1 MKICLLED
9 SLPFDGLTP
18 DQRPLGGFQRA
29 VAGLAAAL
37 ARRRHDVTVINHAD
51 AERWVDGVRWLPF
64 GEALTTSYDLLIACG
79 KPSLL
84 DGMNGRVLA
93 SRRVLWSVADPAT
106 LLEGDNAQAL
116 RERNADLWF
125 IGSMQAG
132 RYQGRQPAQVV
143 LPGVASVYRPADVE
157 RLPPPVAIVTASPDY
172 RLESLIRLWL
182 EKVAP
187 VVPGAELHIYS
198 SLLSRPLRAAGP
210 VPEAQQAL
218 YELIVANE
226 GLGLK
231 IKAPLPDR
239 GMALVYQQARVH
251 LHPGHAD
258 DFAVWTLYDSHACGL
273 PAVARMVGGTMDC
286 VTNGQTGY
294 LVPDDEAV
302 VNVAAQ
308 ILSDASLYNRMS
320 EAAGS
325 LARRRSWDVVALDV
339 ELLWGESVPEAP
351 AVTEAPAA
359 VIAAAVAPL
368 SAVDLALAADDD
380 LNDPANTLP
389 GDPPDSQADADDRQ
403 G

>member
-1 MKICLLED
+1 MKICLLDD

-157 RLPPPVAIVTASPDY
+157 SLPPPVAIVTAYPDH
-172 RLESLIRLWL
+172 RLENLIRLWL

-210 VPEAQQAL
+210 VPEARQAL

-239 GMALVYQQARVH
+239 GMALAYQQARVH

-273 PAVARMVGGTMDC
+273 PAVARMIGGTMDC

-320 EAAGS
+320 EAASS

-359 VIAAAVAPL
+359 VAAL

-389 GDPPDSQADADDRQ
+389 GDTPDRQADADNRQ